1 MTTEDSVQFSLRY
14 AGPETENHL
23 INASELAR
31 SLLGLSSAVDAIA
44 QGSLK
49 AEAKAEL
56 LVSAKF
62 RQGSAIA
69 DLVLDVVQYSPALF
83 AGLAFT
89 PSNARD
95 LLALILD
102 IVKLSK
108 LLKGQD
114 VPEGAVS
121 KLPDGHVT
129 IQYNNCSFIST
140 QGAISMYGNTQVR
153 GALQETFSP
162 VSDGK
167 IHNIDILDKEGN
179 KLETVDLEASRYLPM
194 PPTENTP
201 SSTPYKNALVTVRR
215 PSLDDARGWSFSWE
229 GTQFTATM
237 RDQAFCQSVEDRRYQ
252 FAHGDQLRVDLEM
265 VANSDKPGV
274 KWYINKVHEFIP
286 AQVQE
291 RIF

>member
-114 VPEGAVS
+114 VPEGPSLSEYFSVS
-121 KLPDGHVT
+121 H
-129 IQYNNCSFIST
+129 YRIS
-140 QGAISMYGNTQVR
+140 IN
-153 GALQETFSP
+153 
-162 VSDGK
+162 GK
-167 IHNIDILDKEGN
+167 IRHR
-179 KLETVDLEASRYLPM
+179 AP
-194 PPTENTP
+194 
-201 SSTPYKNALVTVRR
+201 
-215 PSLDDARGWSFSWE
+215 
-229 GTQFTATM
+229 
-237 RDQAFCQSVEDRRYQ
+237 
-252 FAHGDQLRVDLEM
+252 
-265 VANSDKPGV
+265 
-274 KWYINKVHEFIP
+274 
-286 AQVQE
+286 
-291 RIF
+291 